1 MHYVFSLHYI
11 SMHLLKAPSNALKP
25 MHRVCMISLD
35 SCFWISFHTYNIGY
49 WYIPTHANYH
59 ITSHHI
65 WINHPLIYPLIVF
78 SYSSFL
84 FISLYVYLS
93 IFRTFVYITLPFQQ
107 WLSSNKYKLQLLYF
121 IVQISCKTIFMQA
134 MHLIIVRYVMGGRPI
149 IRQFSEGSLTL
160 QIHFNL

>member
-11 SMHLLKAPSNALKP
+11 SIHLLKAPYYALKP
-25 MHRVCMISLD
+25 MHMVCMISLD
-35 SCFWISFHTYNIGY
+35 SCFCISFHTFNIGY

-78 SYSSFL
+78 SYSSFH
-84 FISLYVYLS
+84 FIICLSIYLSIYLS
-93 IFRTFVYITLPFQQ
+93 IFR
-107 WLSSNKYKLQLLYF
+107 
-121 IVQISCKTIFMQA
+121 TIFMQA